1 MVFIVRKQP
10 SALGQLCM
18 CHHPASAL
26 PQPQP
31 LSLYPPPS
39 RALALSAVDA
49 LHKTLNPQL
58 PHSVLMLQAPNA
70 PCSLPSYNTYEAV
83 LQNWV
88 NPLQHIKGSDILIL
102 FMWKPAVSQLN
113 LDSDWRLSEK
123 ITLMHRHTNGSN
135 CLFLYMPSFSWP
147 VLFGFF
153 RFFQLMSNTL
163 LMMHLLLVNSS
174 LTDCW
179 VYSTWYHYSVIS

>member
-113 LDSDWRLSEK
+113 LDSALKVKWKKSPSCTVIQTVLTAYFCTCHHFHDLSC
-123 ITLMHRHTNGSN
+123 LAFSAFSN
-135 CLFLYMPSFSWP
+135 SCLTHYWWCIC
-147 VLFGFF
+147 
-153 RFFQLMSNTL
+153 
-163 LMMHLLLVNSS
+163 
-174 LTDCW
+174 CW
-179 VYSTWYHYSVIS
+179 